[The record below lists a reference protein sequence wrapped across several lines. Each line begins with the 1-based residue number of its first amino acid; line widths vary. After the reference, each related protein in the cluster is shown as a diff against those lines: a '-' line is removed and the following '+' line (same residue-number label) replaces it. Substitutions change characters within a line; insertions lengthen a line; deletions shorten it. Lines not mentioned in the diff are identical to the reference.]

1 MKRADNEIINNDIN
15 YYIIEELEE
24 SIAQSILI
32 NKKVDIPNDFKVST
46 TLTEDEIRNK
56 FKKEEDFLKTSLA
69 TRSEDFKTV
78 ENIEEEK
85 KRKLFKS
92 IVDPIEGLIVNDQI
106 TLDDSNLAYNNT
118 DRSISLPD
126 NMKAIVYDIVKMA
139 IETINEEIPG
149 PMLENKNLK

>member
-1 MKRADNEIINNDIN
+1 MKRADNEVINNDIN

>member
-1 MKRADNEIINNDIN
+1 M
-15 YYIIEELEE
+15 
-24 SIAQSILI
+24 
-32 NKKVDIPNDFKVST
+32 
-46 TLTEDEIRNK
+46 TEDEIRNK

-126 NMKAIVYDIVKMA
+126 NMKAIVYDIVKMT